1 MTLKKLTNQKVMI
14 MGFGWLGL
22 PLAIKLRQLGMEPIG
37 TTTHPDKKKRIEES
51 YQLPT
56 LLFELPLKGF
66 EEVKA
71 KWNEIDTLIINFPPQ
86 GSKNLNEGSLHQF
99 LEILTLEFPSDKR
112 LIFISSTSVF
122 GPEQGLV
129 NEESKPNPQTIGGI
143 ELYQA
148 EEMLLNYHK
157 NLTII
162 RPGGLIGGERHPI
175 KFLAGRNDVPGG
187 LAKVHLVFREDL
199 IDLIINL
206 ISHPEHLKH
215 PPKIVHAFSQLKL
228 NKADYYESMAV
239 KFELKPPR
247 FTNEKLE
254 NDTKIESLY
263 FEHFLE
269 RAPKSPLFF
278 EYETE
283 DSILK

>member
-14 MGFGWLGL
+14 MGLGWLGL
-22 PLAIKLRQLGMEPIG
+22 PLALKLQQIGISPIG
-37 TTTHPDKKKRIEES
+37 TTTHIDKKKRIEEAFHI
-51 YQLPT
+51 PT
-56 LLFELPLKGF
+56 HLFELPLKGF
-66 EEVKA
+66 EDLKSQWDDIE
-71 KWNEIDTLIINFPPQ
+71 TLIINFPPQ

-99 LEILTLEFPSDKR
+99 LEILTLEFPSTKR
-112 LIFISSTSVF
+112 LIFVSSTSVF

-129 NEESKPNPQTIGGI
+129 NEESTPHPESIGGI

-148 EEMLLNYHK
+148 EQMLLNNHK
-157 NLTII
+157 NLTIV

-175 KFLAGRNDVPGG
+175 KYLAGRSDVPGG
-187 LAKVHLVFREDL
+187 FSRVHLVFREDL

-206 ISHPEHLKH
+206 ISHPDAVRHA
-215 PPKIVHAFSQLKL
+215 PKIIHAFSPLKL

-239 KFELKPPR
+239 KFELKPPK

-263 FEHFLE
+263 FEQFLVG
-269 RAPKSPLFF
+269 APKSPMFF
-278 EYETE
+278 EYESE
-283 DSILK
+283 SDVLK

>member
-22 PLAIKLRQLGMEPIG
+22 PLALKMRQLGMDPIG
-37 TTTHPDKKKRIEES
+37 TTTHSDKKNRIEEQFKLS
-51 YQLPT
+51 T

-71 KWNEIDTLIINFPPQ
+71 KWDQIDSLIINFPPQ
-86 GSKNLNEGSLHQF
+86 GSKNLNEESLHQF
-99 LEILTLEFPSDKR
+99 LEILTLEYPTNKR

-129 NEESKPNPQTIGGI
+129 NEDSTPNPQTIGGI

-148 EEMLLNYHK
+148 EQMLMNNHK

-187 LAKVHLVFREDL
+187 LSKVHLVFREDL

-206 ISHPEHLKH
+206 ISHTESVKH
-215 PPKIVHAFSQLKL
+215 PPKIVHAFSPLKF

-239 KFELKPPR
+239 KFELKAPK

-254 NDTKIESLY
+254 NDTRIESLY
-263 FEHFLE
+263 FEKFLE
-269 RAPKSPLFF
+269 RQPKSPLFF
-278 EYETE
+278 EFESE
-283 DSILK
+283 ESLLK